1 MRAMSKVDEF
11 KKEASN
17 ALFTRS
23 QAVAVTLRLLEL
35 EMNGCDT
42 AEEAEIFANA
52 LRIAHVGYLDATNT
66 ETDALLDSMGVAR
79 ITAEDIVKA
88 IDAIM
93 FDAE

>member
-1 MRAMSKVDEF
+1 MLKKVEEF
-11 KKEASN
+11 QREASN

-23 QAVAVTLRLLEL
+23 QAIAVTLRLLEM
-35 EMNGCDT
+35 EMNDSDS
-42 AEEAEIFANA
+42 AEEAEALANA
-52 LRIAHVGYLDATNT
+52 MRIAHIGYLDATNT

-88 IDAIM
+88 ISAIV

>member
-1 MRAMSKVDEF
+1 MRMLKKVEEF
-11 KKEASN
+11 QREASN

-23 QAVAVTLRLLEL
+23 QAIAVTLRLLEM
-35 EMNGCDT
+35 EMNDSDS
-42 AEEAEIFANA
+42 AEEAEALANA
-52 LRIAHVGYLDATNT
+52 MRIAHIGYLDATNT

-88 IDAIM
+88 ISAIV

>member
-1 MRAMSKVDEF
+1 MRTLNKVDEF
-11 KKEASN
+11 QKEASN

-23 QAVAVTLRLLEL
+23 QAVAVTLRLLEM
-35 EMNGCDT
+35 EMNDSGT
-42 AEEAEIFANA
+42 AEEEEVFANA

-79 ITAEDIVKA
+79 ITADDIVNAVKS
-88 IDAIM
+88 IL